1 MNETENVTKTLS
13 PRTSAL
19 GNYQLVS
26 TLDNAKFFI
35 MIPNDMSFPSSITMG
50 GTPYVMDMTE
60 TERDGEPYY
69 LLTSGATY
77 NTGAEINIKLS

>member
-19 GNYQLVS
+19 GNYQLES

-35 MIPNDMSFPSSITMG
+35 MIPHDMSFPSSITMG

-60 TERDGEPYY
+60 TEKDGESYY
-69 LLTSGATY
+69 MLTSGATY
-77 NTGAEINIKLS
+77 NAGAEININLS